1 MKKTSLVLAGLVATP
16 ATAGT
21 ISVTIPRL
29 NVAEYHRPYVAA
41 WVEPT
46 GGGAAQTIFVWY
58 DVKLQGRE
66 PGTKWL
72 SDLRTWWRKGGR
84 SLKLPADGV
93 SSATRA
99 PGTHKIALPATLKP
113 GQYTL
118 YVEAARETGG
128 REIVSIPLQ
137 VPAKG
142 ASATGKSE
150 LGAITISAR

>member
-99 PGTHKIALPATLKP
+99 PGTHRIALPATLKP

-142 ASATGKSE
+142 GSATGKSE